1 MRRKKRGDQEGER
14 EEWRAGREEIRKEE
28 GGRTRQKK
36 RGDEEVEREEG
47 RAGRREGMRMERG
60 RKGETEEDRG

>member
-36 RGDEEVEREEG
+36 RGDEEVEREKGE
-47 RAGRREGMRMERG
+47 REEERG
-60 RKGETEEDRG
+60 